1 MPSLGVELYL
11 PNRKAL
17 QDLYVPAETELP
29 AGDPRYQVFNYA
41 PVNPLETQEQSW
53 TFDKTM
59 VVWGLVGSMNN
70 NAAPGA
76 AVAAGFRFQI
86 RQAHGQIE
94 KTWFNKHQ
102 ISQNVLGTGALPTLL
117 RRTHLV
123 PAGDTVTIEIKSL
136 VTAVQANVT
145 RVQVCLIG
153 VLVGDDS
160 PLLQGGQ

>member
-1 MPSLGVELYL
+1 MQSLAVELYL
-11 PNRKAL
+11 PNRKTL
-17 QDLYVPAETELP
+17 QDLYVPGESELP
-29 AGDPRYQVFNYA
+29 EGDARMQVFNYA

-53 TFDKTM
+53 TFDKSM
-59 VVWGLVGSMNN
+59 IVWGLTGSMNN

-76 AVAAGFRFQI
+76 AVAAGFRLQI
-86 RQAHGQIE
+86 RQAHGHIE

-102 ISQNVLGTGALPTLL
+102 ISQNILGTGTLPMLL

-136 VTAVQANVT
+136 VTAAQANIT

-153 VLVGDDS
+153 VIVPDDS